1 MGQLIC
7 FRKISELPSNKF
19 LFQINRYISKFLE
32 SNSISNINNNDN
44 SSNFD
49 NINGGKKEKLNS
61 ENGKYK
67 FIFYDISQKNTLIIE
82 KKLDIIKSIE
92 GLSELNFKESLYLC
106 GNSTTEDNEGS
117 FLFEINPFNPKTQ
130 ILVHSIYGHY
140 YPSLITFE
148 NKYIFCIGGKNQ
160 ICCEAYNI
168 EEKYWEPLPKLPE
181 ERYVCTLS
189 LDTKNNTIYLFGG
202 INSRKQNIDNNNKIY
217 IENDYILRIKIEMY
231 MNWEKIE
238 IKNENEKKLLKRVS
252 AGSLVFDDQED
263 YIYILGGENEEN
275 KFLDD
280 IIKFNINSSHLCKI
294 NQKLKFPTIFMN
306 QYSKRSEKNS
316 YIHVFIDKFNNIIN
330 IDKHDFVE
338 WSFYKI

>member
-7 FRKISELPSNKF
+7 LRKISELPSNKF

-32 SNSISNINNNDN
+32 SNNISNINN
-44 SSNFD
+44 SSNSD
-49 NINGGKKEKLNS
+49 NINNYQKEKLNS

-67 FIFYDISQKNTLIIE
+67 FIFYDISQNNTLMIE
-82 KKLDIIKSIE
+82 KKLDIIKSVE

-106 GNSTTEDNEGS
+106 GNSKPEDNEGS
-117 FLFEINPFNPKTQ
+117 FLFEINPFNAKAQ

-148 NKYIFCIGGKNQ
+148 DKYIFCIGGKNQ
-160 ICCEAYNI
+160 ICCECYNI

-181 ERYVCTLS
+181 ERYLCTLS
-189 LDTKNNTIYLFGG
+189 LNSKNNTIYLFGG
-202 INSRKQNIDNNNKIY
+202 INYRKQNVDNNNKIY
-217 IENDYILRIKIEMY
+217 IENDYILKLKVEMY

-238 IKNENEKKLLKRVS
+238 IKNENEKKILKRFS

-263 YIYILGGENEEN
+263 YIYILGGENEDN
-275 KFLDD
+275 KYLDD
-280 IIKFNINSSHLCKI
+280 IVKYNINSSHLCKI
-294 NQKLKFPTIFMN
+294 NQKLKIPTLFMN
-306 QYSKRSEKNS
+306 QYSKKSQKNS
-316 YIHVFIDKFNNIIN
+316 YMHVFIDKFNNIIN